1 MPNIFKMA
9 APMKNKRDNSKEN
22 DGTSQAAKKLKLATD
37 LHSDVDENVLH
48 DFDGFKVDKILS
60 ESAES
65 KSLFLLGSFSES
77 AKKAVVLL
85 EKKPFLS
92 DDLTLKSLMSKET
105 KLKLGLK
112 NDIYGAY
119 ESFPPVEV
127 NGVKTTVI
135 YPATDK
141 HINKYKSQVLHLV
154 TESYKDYQNI
164 TLPYL
169 NEQDFSIQWVY
180 NILEKKAE
188 SEHIIYEDP
197 DPEVGFVLLPDM
209 KWDGQKIDALLD
221 RNLP

>member
-9 APMKNKRDNSKEN
+9 ALMKNKRDNSKEN

-127 NGVKTTVI
+127 NGMVVSNLRYSLGQTLTIGLICYTVKLYSRQVFI
-135 YPATDK
+135 DSVQ
-141 HINKYKSQVLHLV
+141 NYK
-154 TESYKDYQNI
+154 I
-164 TLPYL
+164 PYL
-169 NEQDFSIQWVY
+169 TIV
-180 NILEKKAE
+180 I
-188 SEHIIYEDP
+188 
-197 DPEVGFVLLPDM
+197 
-209 KWDGQKIDALLD
+209 
-221 RNLP
+221 